1 MGRCNNLFNDRK
13 CTKTNMLFWA
23 QFWMSIGSPIIIQLR
38 NTLLWTFRKSRIES
52 VSCGIELPQVSENR
66 GIRSALDGT
75 WMAVTYLFRTLKVV
89 CNIRFCSGRV
99 VRKTAIKRPLDANKS
114 NCIHES
120 GAIGS
125 KWNKFFEFRVF
136 TVSVGTQPLPLQ
148 DIMGNFTCEQTLWTC
163 WTEIN
168 SWRQRRAL

>member
-1 MGRCNNLFNDRK
+1 
-13 CTKTNMLFWA
+13 MLFWA
-23 QFWMSIGSPIIIQLR
+23 QFFWMSIGSPIIIQLR

-75 WMAVTYLFRTLKVV
+75 WLAVTYLFRILKVV

-99 VRKTAIKRPLDANKS
+99 VRKTVIKRPLDANKS

-136 TVSVGTQPLPLQ
+136 TVSVGTYTTTTSS
-148 DIMGNFTCEQTLWTC
+148 GHYGEFYVWANTL
-163 WTEIN
+163 N
-168 SWRQRRAL
+168 LLDRNKFVKAKKSFLSR